1 MDIIATQD
9 LFEDLQEK
17 NLVNP
22 VIPSKV
28 VLIDELLSKSKQP
41 L

>member
-22 VIPSKV
+22 VILPKG
-28 VLIDELLSKSKQP
+28 IFNR
-41 L
+41 

>member
-17 NLVNP
+17 ISLIHACP
-22 VIPSKV
+22 AECGVILSKV
-28 VLIDELLSKSKQP
+28 LFNR
-41 L
+41 

>member
-9 LFEDLQEK
+9 LFEGLQEK

-22 VIPSKV
+22 VILSKV
-28 VLIDELLSKSKQP
+28 LFNG
-41 L
+41 